1 MALIA
6 VVQLTVHLTAEM
18 PMIRG
23 IVGLAVLIAAI
34 FYSLWVAPNDLRLI
48 LARAVPFVSSRLA
61 AMLK

>member
-1 MALIA
+1 
-6 VVQLTVHLTAEM
+6 VQLAVHLTVEM

-23 IVGLAVLIAAI
+23 IVTIAVLIVAI
-34 FYSLWVAPNDLRLI
+34 FYSLRVAPTDLRLI